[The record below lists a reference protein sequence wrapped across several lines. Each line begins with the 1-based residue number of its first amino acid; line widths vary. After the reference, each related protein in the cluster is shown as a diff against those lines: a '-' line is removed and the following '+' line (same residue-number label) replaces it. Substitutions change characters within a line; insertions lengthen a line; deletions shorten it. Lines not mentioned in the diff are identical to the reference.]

1 LRVGGCGWSGGDV
14 FETAEERSCHFWHL
28 FFLFCFVFGW
38 FRALCEIAWQEA
50 DTRVRPWLG

>member
-1 LRVGGCGWSGGDV
+1 VAGWSGGDV

-28 FFLFCFVFGW
+28 ISSLYVFLDGLPKKKKKFA
-38 FRALCEIAWQEA
+38 RQEP